1 MHSETNKKGMKK
13 IDWYLI
19 ILVANIFLAT
29 IGIGAIVVDCCY
41 EMFTD
46 EALLSR
52 EAFKVFGLMGGLGAF
67 VLTLC
72 NCIEDKTIKEED
84 EICGEEKE

>member
-1 MHSETNKKGMKK
+1 MHSETNKKVMKK

-29 IGIGAIVVDCCY
+29 IGMGAIVVDCCY

-52 EAFKVFGLMGGLGAF
+52 EAFKVFGLMGAIGGV
-67 VLTLC
+67 VLTIC
-72 NCIEDKTIKEED
+72 NLIEDKTIKEED
-84 EICGEEKE
+84 KICGEEKE